1 MQTLLTL
8 VYHQILQLP
17 QDLSRLFL
25 QVLQVLLSILRDP
38 IWQSL
43 AIILGICH
51 TIYHHFKGKQ
61 ESESR
66 KQSKNVIQKKILHCS
81 KHLSSLKALLLR
93 KNRRVSLNQETNR
106 ATQVARFGQKSR
118 FRHIKKMPKTARIF
132 AIMLQI

>member
-17 QDLSRLFL
+17 QDLLRLFL

-38 IWQSL
+38 IWPSL
-43 AIILGICH
+43 AIILS
-51 TIYHHFKGKQ
+51 IYHHFKGKQ

-66 KQSKNVIQKKILHCS
+66 KQSKNVIQKKILPCS

-93 KNRRVSLNQETNR
+93 KNSRVSLNQETNR

-132 AIMLQI
+132 AILLVK